1 MKSSTRIYLLFL
13 LVVLSGWVVAISI
26 ADFWSMFGETWP
38 ITLVMILGSFVAGAT
53 AEGGGAVAFP
63 VFTKV
68 FGISAQ
74 DAKIFAFMI
83 QSVGMTTAGLFI
95 YLKRIP
101 VLWPVIGLV
110 LLPGITGLIA
120 GHTFVHLPAPLPKLF
135 FTFVSSVF
143 GIFLIVQRWG
153 LNDHPVLQINLSIPV
168 TSITLVLAGFIG
180 GMVSSIIGVGIDI
193 TLFIFLTLMFGV
205 HEKLSTPTTVILMG
219 LLSVAGFV
227 LYASQPGAITPQ
239 LWKYWLSA
247 VPVVVIGAPLGA
259 WVCSKIK
266 RDQLLFFLLTL
277 IAVELIST
285 LWLIPLTQSS
295 LVFIAICC
303 AVSVVLFSWMIL
315 FRRKNNRTHS
325 SANDH
330 SSADHTSADQ
340 SSANI

>member
-26 ADFWSMFGETWP
+26 ADHWGMFQETWP
-38 ITLVMILGSFVAGAT
+38 ITLVMVLGSFVAGAT

-101 VLWPVIGLV
+101 VLWSVIRLAII
-110 LLPGITGLIA
+110 PGIAGLLA
-120 GHTFVHLPAPLPKLF
+120 GHLFVHLPAPLPKLF

-143 GIFLIVQRWG
+143 GIFLMVQRWG
-153 LNDHPVLQINLSIPV
+153 LNDRPTDGINLAVPR
-168 TSITLVLAGFIG
+168 TSFTIVIAGFLG
-180 GMVSSIIGVGIDI
+180 GIVSSVIGVGIDI

-205 HEKLSTPTTVILMG
+205 HEKLSTPTTVIMMG
-219 LLSVAGFV
+219 LLSMAGFL
-227 LYASQPGAITPQ
+227 LYALQPGAITPQ
-239 LWKYWLSA
+239 LWSYWASA

-266 RDQLLFFLLTL
+266 RDQLLYFLLSL
-277 IAVELIST
+277 IAIEFVTT
-285 LWLIPLTQSS
+285 LWLIPLTRTS
-295 LVFIAICC
+295 LLFIAICC
-303 AVSVVLFSWMIL
+303 AISIVLFSWMIL

-325 SANDH
+325 SAEV
-330 SSADHTSADQ
+330 SSR
-340 SSANI
+340 

>member
-1 MKSSTRIYLLFL
+1 M
-13 LVVLSGWVVAISI
+13 VVLSGWIIAISI
-26 ADFWSMFGETWP
+26 ADLWSMFGETWP

-95 YLKRIP
+95 FLKRIP
-101 VLWPVIGLV
+101 VLWSVIGLV
-110 LLPGITGLIA
+110 LLPGIAGLIT
-120 GHTFVHLPAPLPKLF
+120 GHLFIYLPAPLPKLF

-153 LNDHPVLQINLSIPV
+153 LNDHPVLQVNLSIPV
-168 TSITLVLAGFIG
+168 TSITCLLAGFIG

-227 LYASQPGAITPQ
+227 LYASQPEAITPQ

-266 RDQLLFFLLTL
+266 RDQLLFFLLSL
-277 IAVELIST
+277 ITIELIST
-285 LWLIPLTQSS
+285 IWIIPLTRAS
-295 LVFIAICC
+295 LTFISICC
-303 AVSVVLFSWMIL
+303 GVSVVLFSWMIL
-315 FRRKNNRTHS
+315 FRRKNNRI
-325 SANDH
+325 
-330 SSADHTSADQ
+330 HTSLDQ